1 VVFLPSLAV
10 AVRRLR
16 DAGKSFWNLAWVFLP
31 IIGWI
36 ILLVQF
42 AAPSKEQATA

>member
-1 VVFLPSLAV
+1 
-10 AVRRLR
+10 
-16 DAGKSFWNLAWVFLP
+16 VFLP